1 MQKQT
6 LLGVGLLILI
16 GLLYGPAAAASS
28 ALAEARSL
36 FEERRYGK
44 VIALVEKEIR
54 EQGENADL
62 LVLMADSYLA
72 RGNPGKAEKY
82 YRRALD
88 LDPHHIDGSLNLAML
103 LVAER
108 ERSEALALINRVLAK
123 NPNHARARFCLGMTY
138 NARADINDAFA
149 QYKILKKL
157 DEALARELYNAIFSK

>member
-6 LLGVGLLILI
+6 LLGIAVVVLVALLW
-16 GLLYGPAAAASS
+16 GAAAAGSD
-28 ALAEARSL
+28 ALEEAKSL
-36 FEERRYGK
+36 FEDRRYDK
-44 VIALVEKEIR
+44 VIALIKKETR
-54 EQGENADL
+54 KQGENADL

-72 RGNPGKAEKY
+72 QGNQGKAEKY

-88 LDPHHIDGSLNLAML
+88 LDPLHIDGSLNLAML
-103 LVAER
+103 LVATR
-108 ERSEALALINRVLAK
+108 ERNEALALINKVLAK
-123 NPNHARARFCLGMTY
+123 NPNHARAHFCLGMTY